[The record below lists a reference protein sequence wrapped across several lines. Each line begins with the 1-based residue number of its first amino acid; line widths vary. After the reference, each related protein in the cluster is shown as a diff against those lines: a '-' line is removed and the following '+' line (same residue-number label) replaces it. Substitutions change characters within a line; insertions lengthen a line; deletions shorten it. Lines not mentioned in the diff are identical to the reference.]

1 LLRYDLDMVVTLTKS
16 GDTFTF
22 TLTPQAAEELAL
34 KDGSSV
40 TIEPA
45 QETQTAT
52 IRYASM
58 EEALE
63 AYEQTRPDNDFAYR
77 ELAK

>member
-1 LLRYDLDMVVTLTKS
+1 MVVTLTKS

-22 TLTPQAAEELAL
+22 TLPPQAAEELAL

-63 AYEQTRPDNDFAYR
+63 AYERTRPDNDFAYR

>member
-1 LLRYDLDMVVTLTKS
+1 MVVTLTKS

-22 TLTPQAAEELAL
+22 TLPPQAAEELAL

-40 TIEPA
+40 TIEP
-45 QETQTAT
+45 TQDTPTST
-52 IRYASM
+52 IRYASLEEVMKAHREM
-58 EEALE
+58 EPNHAE
-63 AYEQTRPDNDFAYR
+63 AYR